1 MNPAASAPS
10 SFEFGSCRVLLHRR
24 ELLCG
29 GHPVALGGRAFEI
42 LVALIEGRGAVVAKD
57 ELMRLAWPGRIVEE
71 NTLEAQ
77 VSALRRALGE
87 DRHLIRT
94 IAGRGYQFIG
104 EIRAGAAAAVEPAGN
119 ARLPASITPLIGR
132 EAALRE
138 IVELAATQRLI
149 TLVGAGGVGKTRLA
163 LEAAG
168 RVAPLFPDGVS
179 LAELG
184 PLGAPEFVPA
194 AVAQAL
200 GFPQGA
206 GTPSLDRIAS
216 AISTRRML
224 LVLDNCEHLV
234 EAAAQ
239 IVEKLLHAGAFAS
252 VIATSREALKA
263 DGEYVYRVAS
273 LDVPAEENQDVEDVL
288 RHGALQLFDARV
300 ASVAGAGRSEDPRV
314 VALKARICRQ
324 LDGIPLAIELA
335 AARVRVFGI
344 EGVAERIDDRFNLLT
359 GGARTALPRQKT
371 LRATLDWSYELLS
384 APEREV
390 LGRLSV
396 FGGPFSIDAAAA
408 VASSAEIPPDAVV
421 DCLSQLVEKSLVA
434 TDASSA
440 VQYRLLETTQVYA
453 REKMAANAALREY
466 QRRHARYHCELLMR
480 AEAEWETRPTVE
492 WIATFGRYLADLRA
506 AINWSFS
513 PEGSPALGV
522 ALTTSSVPLWMHLAL
537 LEECLARVDEAMA
550 HLDRRRIVDDRS
562 RMKLCAAKA
571 ASLLYQGVG
580 LETGAAFQRALE
592 LAERL
597 GEPEYML
604 RATWGLWGVSYLNGK
619 YEASLALARR
629 FSELSATLPHQ
640 ADRLIG
646 ERMAGM
652 SLLCLGRLADARDR
666 LERMAAL
673 YAAPDYRSHLI
684 RFIYEQKVIAQTSL
698 AHTLW
703 LQGFA
708 DQALR
713 VVQQATAGARAID
726 HPPSV
731 CYVLTEG
738 VCAIALL
745 TGGVAALAQPAAS
758 AIEAT
763 RRHGVSTWK
772 ARGRMWRGLLLLGRG
787 DADAH
792 ARDLRPA
799 FEEIGEALFVLH
811 YTGYVSAACM
821 ELGLQGQVPE
831 GLALIDAAIGRAR
844 QVDDRCSIAE
854 LLRVKG
860 ELLDREP
867 ASKDQAEAQFIEAV
881 EASRQQESLA
891 WKLRCATSLARAW
904 LQQGRRVEAREL
916 LAPVYAQFTEG
927 FDTAD
932 LQQARV
938 LLGSM
943 R

>member
-10 SFEFGSCRVLLHRR
+10 SFEFGSCRVLLQRR
-24 ELLCG
+24 ELLCEG
-29 GHPVALGGRAFEI
+29 QPVALGGRAFDI
-42 LVALIEGRGAVVAKD
+42 LIALIEGRGYVVTKD

-87 DRHLIRT
+87 DRNLIRT
-94 IAGRGYQFIG
+94 IAGRGYQFVG
-104 EIRAGAAAAVEPAGN
+104 EISDGARVATAVASNGH
-119 ARLPASITPLIGR
+119 LPVSVTPLIGR

-138 IVELAATQRLI
+138 IVELAAAHRLI
-149 TLVGAGGVGKTRLA
+149 TLVGTGGVGKTRLA
-163 LEAAG
+163 LEAA
-168 RVAPLFPDGVS
+168 RRLAPLFPDGVS

-273 LDVPAEENQDVEDVL
+273 LDVPAEENQNVADVL
-288 RHGALQLFDARV
+288 RHGALQLFDAR
-300 ASVAGAGRSEDPRV
+300 ASSVAGAGRSEDPRV

-359 GGARTALPRQKT
+359 NGARTALPRQKT

-384 APEREV
+384 VPEREV

-396 FGGPFSIDAAAA
+396 FAGPFSIDSATA
-408 VASSAEIPPDAVV
+408 VASSAEIPTDAVV
-421 DCLSQLVEKSLVA
+421 DCLAQLVEKSLVSVDGA
-434 TDASSA
+434 AA
-440 VQYRLLETTQVYA
+440 MQYRLLETTQVYA
-453 REKMAANAALREY
+453 REKMAASGVLREY
-466 QRRHARYHCELLMR
+466 AHRHAQYHCELLTR
-480 AEAEWETRPTVE
+480 AELEWERRPTVE
-492 WIATFGRYLADLRA
+492 WIAVYGRHLEDLRA

-522 ALTTSSVPLWMHLAL
+522 ALTTRAVPLWLHLAL
-537 LEECLARVDEAMA
+537 LEECLARVDEAIT
-550 HLDRRRIVDDRS
+550 HLNRERIVDDRS
-562 RMKLCAAKA
+562 HMRLYAAKG

-592 LAERL
+592 FAERL
-597 GEPEYML
+597 GEAEYQL
-604 RATWGLWGVSYLNGK
+604 RAIWGLWCVSYLTGR
-619 YEASLALARR
+619 YEASLSLARR
-629 FSELSATLPHQ
+629 FSELSAPLPHQ

-652 SLLCLGRLADARDR
+652 SLLCLGRLADARDG
-666 LERMAAL
+666 LERMVGR
-673 YAAPDYRSHLI
+673 YAAPVYRSHLI
-684 RFIYEQKVIAQTSL
+684 RFIYEQKMIAQNSL

-708 DQALR
+708 DQAMR
-713 VVQQATAGARAID
+713 VVQQATEGARAID

-745 TGGVAALAQPAAS
+745 TRGVAALAEPAAS
-758 AIEAT
+758 AIDAT

-772 ARGRMWRGLLLLGRG
+772 ARGRMWRGLLLLSQG
-787 DADAH
+787 DTEAY
-792 ARDLRPA
+792 ARELRPA
-799 FEEIGEALFVLH
+799 FDEIGEALFVLH

-821 ELGLQGQVPE
+821 ELGLQGCVAE
-831 GLALIDAAIGRAR
+831 AFELIEAAIGRAR
-844 QVDDRCSIAE
+844 RVGDRCSVAE

-867 ASKDQAEAQFIEAV
+867 ASKDLAEAQFIEAV
-881 EASRQQESLA
+881 KASRQQESLA

-904 LQQGRRVEAREL
+904 LQQGRRVEACEL

-932 LQQARV
+932 LQQARA
-938 LLGSM
+938 LLGSI